1 MTHSQFHCMYLVLI
15 LTHPRFCIPFIILA
29 TLQTHTITIICNSH
43 FITNH
48 KYLSHQPTLW
58 HRFDVHK
65 GISASHGYWPL
76 THWGRDKMAA
86 FSQTTL
92 SNAFSCLKIF
102 EFRLKIYWSLFLR
115 VELTIFQHWFRKWLR
130 AVQATSHYLNQWWL
144 VCRRIYASL
153 GLNELNG
160 RSRTKPNLVI
170 IMSADAITP
179 TGTRLSADTA
189 RQRET
194 FYFNISMALDN
205 FGYSYRSGNMI
216 HNGRKRLRKVSRL
229 FEC

>member
-15 LTHPRFCIPFIILA
+15 LTHPWSCIPFIILA

-43 FITNH
+43 YITNH

-76 THWGRDKMAA
+76 
-86 FSQTTL
+86 
-92 SNAFSCLKIF
+92 
-102 EFRLKIYWSLFLR
+102 
-115 VELTIFQHWFRKWLR
+115 
-130 AVQATSHYLNQWWL
+130 
-144 VCRRIYASL
+144 
-153 GLNELNG
+153 NG

-179 TGTRLSADTA
+179 TGTRLSSDTA